1 MKSPGSSDPLPSAPA
16 EGQSLP
22 VVDAHHHLWDL
33 SQGHY
38 PWLQESYDADAFF
51 LGDYRPICRDFLAFD
66 YRAATAPCEVI
77 ATVHVEAERSR
88 LQQLTETAWLH
99 EVHAR
104 HGFPNAVVAH
114 AWFDRPDSEE
124 CLFAQAQFPLVRGI
138 RSKPVTSAAPDRS
151 VTGQAGTMQD
161 EAWLRGFSLLEK
173 YGLRWD
179 LRVPAWHLP
188 EAAAVAAMFPQVP
201 IALNHHGFAWD
212 RSEEG
217 LKRWRGWMDT
227 LARQENVY
235 VKLSEFGLRDRA
247 WDWKENG
254 YIVRETLAIFGWQR
268 CMFASNFPVA
278 SLRIGYPEL
287 VSGMSRILDTFPACQ
302 QRAVMCD
309 NALGFYAIDVSP
321 PLASPQAHTAARL

>member
-1 MKSPGSSDPLPSAPA
+1 MKNAGTSSSSPLERPQ
-16 EGQSLP
+16 GQVLP

-38 PWLQESYDADAFF
+38 PWLQESYDPQAFF
-51 LGDYRPICRDFLAFD
+51 LGDYRPICRDFLASD
-66 YRAATAPCEVI
+66 YRAALGSCDVI

-88 LQQLTETAWLH
+88 TEQVAETAWLH

-124 CLFAQAQFPLVRGI
+124 CLFAQSQFPLVRGI
-138 RSKPVTSAAPDRS
+138 RSKPVTSASPELS
-151 VTGQAGTMQD
+151 VKGQAGTMQD
-161 EAWLRGFSLLEK
+161 EAWLRGFSWLEK

-188 EAAAVAAMFPQVP
+188 EAAVVAAMFPKVP
-201 IALNHHGFAWD
+201 IVLNHHGFAWD
-212 RSEEG
+212 RSADG
-217 LKRWRGWMDT
+217 IRRWRGWMET
-227 LARQENVY
+227 LARQENVH

-247 WDWKENG
+247 WDWHENAR
-254 YIVRETLAIFGWQR
+254 IVRETLAIFGWQR

-287 VSGMSRILDTFPACQ
+287 VDGMLRMLDTFPAPQ
-302 QRAVMCD
+302 QHAVMSA
-309 NALGFYAIDVSP
+309 NALRFYAIDVAPPVASP
-321 PLASPQAHTAARL
+321 PAGAPS